1 MSEAGPRPLVARSS
15 LDSLSPANPSPG
27 SSSLVGAVLFYTF
40 ASLRNRL
47 RVQLRRLRSPRAL
60 VAVAAGAAYV
70 WWFLVRP
77 VREDGFT
84 PALAAG
90 PWPPRVAAL
99 GLTLLAAVWWL
110 ARPAGGS
117 GVGTTPGGRGASGG
131 PARAL
136 AFTPAEEHL
145 LFPAPVSRQ
154 GLVRWKL
161 WRAQVGILVN
171 ALIWTVL
178 LRGEG
183 AQPGAWRRA
192 AAVWVVLSVL
202 FLHRLGAALVTGGW
216 QARAAEA
223 DDAALDAASP
233 NGAGPTSATAGDG
246 GWRPWRLWRLA
257 PAAVFAAVAGA
268 LLAGAVREQARL
280 TAAWD
285 VGLLDFLAVVGA
297 ALDHPA
303 ARAALWPARAVTAP
317 LFAAPEG
324 LAAWGQA
331 MAPALALLALHYLW
345 VLRTDAAVQ
354 EIALAAGERRRG
366 TLAGTGAGD
375 AFTAPARP
383 RRYARRRA
391 PALAPVGRPGVA
403 LVWKNLVAAARAV
416 ALARV
421 LALYA
426 VVAAGVLAVAVRTP
440 RLAEVAG
447 IVAGVWGA
455 MLVVAGPTW
464 VRVDLRHDLVHLPF
478 LRAAPLSG
486 RAVVAAEVTASVL
499 ALTGLQVAAFALL
512 GLASLGARDGF
523 GFTGEERLAGALA
536 LALALP
542 GMNAALLTVHNAAA
556 LLFPAWVRAPGATRG
571 VEAMGQ
577 NLVLTAL
584 TIAAAALVLAP
595 AAFAGGAVW
604 WGVTRLTSG
613 AAGPWALAPAA
624 LAGTAAALVVLAP
637 VVAWL
642 GRVFDRTD
650 PPAVDAQG

>member
-1 MSEAGPRPLVARSS
+1 LVR
-15 LDSLSPANPSPG
+15 
-27 SSSLVGAVLFYTF
+27 AVLFYTV

-47 RVQLRRLRSPRAL
+47 RAQLRRLRSPRAL

-77 VREDGFT
+77 VREEGFT
-84 PALAAG
+84 PALVAG

-99 GLTLLAAVWWL
+99 GLTLLAAAWWL

-117 GVGTTPGGRGASGG
+117 GSGAAPGGRGASGG

-145 LFPAPVSRQ
+145 LFPAPVSRR

-161 WRAQVGILVN
+161 WRAQLGILVN

-216 QARAAEA
+216 HARAAEA
-223 DDAALDAASP
+223 DDAALDAADGP
-233 NGAGPTSATAGDG
+233 AMGAPRRPRTLRL
-246 GWRPWRLWRLA
+246 WRWRLWRLV
-257 PAAVFAAVAGA
+257 PAAVFAGVAGA
-268 LLAGAVREQARL
+268 LLAGAAREQARL
-280 TAAWD
+280 AAAWD
-285 VGLLDFLAVVGA
+285 VGIFDFLAAVGA

-317 LFAAPEG
+317 LFAAPRG

-345 VLRTDAAVQ
+345 VLRTDAVQ

-486 RAVVAAEVTASVL
+486 RAVVAAEVMASVL

-542 GMNAALLTVHNAAA
+542 GVNAALLTVHNAAA
-556 LLFPAWVRAPGATRG
+556 LLFPTWVRAPGATRG

-584 TIAAAALVLAP
+584 TIAAAALVLGP
-595 AAFAGGAVW
+595 AALLGGVAW
-604 WGVTRLTSG
+604 WGVTQLTSG
-613 AAGPWALAPAA
+613 GAGPWALAPAA
-624 LAGTAAALVVLAP
+624 LAGTGAALLVLAP

-650 PPAVDAQG
+650 PPAATDAGG